1 LGQVPSLGEVY
12 LNFVGKRTYGPP
24 LFLQEALEFGF
35 NRAVGNRPVPLGS
48 YVLFA
53 VWDRKESHAYALG
66 KVTGYS
72 FLASEQE
79 IKNAFAMLAQ
89 LEKQL
94 QQNPDPQAKQDLQK
108 MAQLLAKLYDAL
120 LGAQTGK
127 SGDLIERGCG
137 EYLEIILDYDPKD
150 FYELMVLFMR
160 YFGKLPFNYFVRGH
174 IIAYTLNKDNMLVWK
189 DRPFVRGLV
198 KVKVPSEDW
207 KKIMTTWKLI
217 GLDVDWKLQTAWLTN
232 YKLLKSRRAEERK
245 LLLEI
250 LRDKARER
258 GGIDVL
264 AE

>member
-1 LGQVPSLGEVY
+1 MGQVPNLGEVY

-53 VWDRKESHAYALG
+53 VWDRKESHVYALG

-72 FLASEQE
+72 FLATEQE

-94 QQNPDPQAKQDLQK
+94 GQNPDPQAKQDLQK

-120 LGAQTGK
+120 LGAQTGS

-137 EYLEIILDYDPKD
+137 EYLEIIINYDPKD

-174 IIAYTLNKDNMLVWK
+174 IIAYTLNKDFMLVWK
-189 DRPFVRGLV
+189 DRPFARGLV
-198 KVKVPSEDW
+198 KVKVPPEDW
-207 KKIMTTWKLI
+207 KKIMTTWKYI
-217 GLDVDWKLQTAWLTN
+217 DAEWKPQVAWLTD
-232 YKLLKSRRAEERK
+232 YKLLKSRRSNERK

-264 AE
+264 AQ

>member
-1 LGQVPSLGEVY
+1 LGQVPSVGEVY

-24 LFLQEALEFGF
+24 LFLQEALEYGF
-35 NRAVGNRPVPLGS
+35 NRAVGNRPVPLNS

-53 VWDRKESHAYALG
+53 VWDKKESHVYALG

-72 FLASEQE
+72 FLATEQE
-79 IKNAFAMLAQ
+79 IKNAFAVLAQ

-94 QQNPDPQAKQDLQK
+94 QQNPDPQAKQDLQR

-160 YFGKLPFNYFVRGH
+160 YFGSSRSITLPG
-174 IIAYTLNKDNMLVWK
+174 AT
-189 DRPFVRGLV
+189 
-198 KVKVPSEDW
+198 
-207 KKIMTTWKLI
+207 
-217 GLDVDWKLQTAWLTN
+217 
-232 YKLLKSRRAEERK
+232 
-245 LLLEI
+245 
-250 LRDKARER
+250 
-258 GGIDVL
+258 
-264 AE
+264 

>member
-1 LGQVPSLGEVY
+1 LGQVPSVGEVY

-24 LFLQEALEFGF
+24 LFLQEALEYGF
-35 NRAVGNRPVPLGS
+35 NRAVGNRPVPLDS

-53 VWDRKESHAYALG
+53 VWDKKESHVYALG

-72 FLASEQE
+72 FLATEQE

-94 QQNPDPQAKQDLQK
+94 GQNPDPQAKQDLQK

-137 EYLEIILDYDPKD
+137 EYIEIIIDYDPKD

-160 YFGKLPFNYFVRGH
+160 YFGKLPFNYFARGH

-198 KVKVPSEDW
+198 KVKVPPEDW
-207 KKIMTTWKLI
+207 KKIMTTWKYI
-217 GLDVDWKLQTAWLTN
+217 DAEWKPQVAWLTN
-232 YKLLKSRRAEERK
+232 YKLLKSRRSNERK
-245 LLLEI
+245 LLLEV

-264 AE
+264 TE

>member
-1 LGQVPSLGEVY
+1 LGQVPSVGEVY

-24 LFLQEALEFGF
+24 LFLQEALEYGF
-35 NRAVGNRPVPLGS
+35 NRAVGNRPVPLDS

-53 VWDRKESHAYALG
+53 VWDKKESHVYALG

-72 FLASEQE
+72 FLATEQE

-94 QQNPDPQAKQDLQK
+94 GQNPDPQAKQDLQK
-108 MAQLLAKLYDAL
+108 MAQLLAKLYDAIL
-120 LGAQTGK
+120 NGEAGK
-127 SGDLIERGCG
+127 GGDLIERGCG
-137 EYLEIILDYDPKD
+137 EYIEIIIDYDPKD

-198 KVKVPSEDW
+198 KVKVPPEDW
-207 KKIMTTWKLI
+207 KKIMTTWKYI
-217 GLDVDWKLQTAWLTN
+217 DAEWKPQVAWLTN
-232 YKLLKSRRAEERK
+232 YKLLKSRRSNERK
-245 LLLEI
+245 LLLEV

>member
-1 LGQVPSLGEVY
+1 MGQMPSLGEVY

-24 LFLQEALEFGF
+24 LFLQEALELGF
-35 NRAVGNRPVPLGS
+35 NRAVGNRPVPLDS

-53 VWDRKESHAYALG
+53 VWDKKESHVFALG
-66 KVTGYS
+66 KVTGYG
-72 FLASEQE
+72 FLATEQE

-89 LEKQL
+89 LERQL
-94 QQNPDPQAKQDLQK
+94 QQNPDPQGKQDLQK

-127 SGDLIERGCG
+127 SGELIERGCG
-137 EYLEIILDYDPKD
+137 EYIEIILDYDPKD
-150 FYELMVLFMR
+150 FYELMMLFMR

-174 IIAYTLNKDNMLVWK
+174 IVAYTLNKDNVLVWK
-189 DRPFVRGLV
+189 NRPFVRGLV
-198 KVKVPSEDW
+198 KVKVSSEDW
-207 KKIMTTWKLI
+207 RKIMTTWKYI
-217 GLDVDWKLQTAWLTN
+217 DVKQKPQVAWLTN

>member
-12 LNFVGKRTYGPP
+12 LNFIGKRTYGPP
-24 LFLQEALEFGF
+24 LFLQEALELGF
-35 NRAVGNRPVPLGS
+35 NRAVGNRPVPLDS

-53 VWDRKESHAYALG
+53 IWDKKESHVFALG
-66 KVTGYS
+66 KVTGYG
-72 FLASEQE
+72 FLATEQE

-94 QQNPDPQAKQDLQK
+94 QQNPDPQGKQDLQK

-127 SGDLIERGCG
+127 SGELIERGCG
-137 EYLEIILDYDPKD
+137 EYIEIILDYDPKD

-174 IIAYTLNKDNMLVWK
+174 IVAYTLNKDNMLVWK
-189 DRPFVRGLV
+189 NRPFVRGLV
-198 KVKVPSEDW
+198 KVKVSSEDW
-207 KKIMTTWKLI
+207 KKIMTAWKFI
-217 GLDVDWKLQTAWLTN
+217 DVEWKPHVAWLTN

-245 LLLEI
+245 LLLEV

>member
-1 LGQVPSLGEVY
+1 MGQVPNLGEVY
-12 LNFVGKRTYGPP
+12 LNFVGKRTYAPP

-53 VWDRKESHAYALG
+53 VWDRKESHVYALG

-72 FLASEQE
+72 FLATEQE

-94 QQNPDPQAKQDLQK
+94 GQNPDPQAKQDLQK

-120 LGAQTGK
+120 LGAQTGS
-127 SGDLIERGCG
+127 SGELIERGCG
-137 EYLEIILDYDPKD
+137 EYLEIIINYDPKD

-174 IIAYTLNKDNMLVWK
+174 IIAYTLNKDFMLVWK
-189 DRPFVRGLV
+189 DRPFVRGLA
-198 KVKVPSEDW
+198 KVKVPPEDW
-207 KKIMTTWKLI
+207 KKIMTAWKLI
-217 GLDVDWKLQTAWLTN
+217 DLETEWKGQVAWLSN
-232 YKLLKSRRAEERK
+232 YKQLKSRRSNERK
-245 LLLEI
+245 LLLEV

-264 AE
+264 TE

>member
-1 LGQVPSLGEVY
+1 VPSVGEVY

-24 LFLQEALEFGF
+24 LFLQEALEYGF
-35 NRAVGNRPVPLGS
+35 NRAVGNRPVPLDS

-53 VWDRKESHAYALG
+53 VWDKKESHVYALG

-72 FLASEQE
+72 FLATEEE

-94 QQNPDPQAKQDLQK
+94 QQNPDPQAKQDLQR

-137 EYLEIILDYDPKD
+137 EYIEIIIDYDPKD

-160 YFGKLPFNYFVRGH
+160 YFGKLPFNYLVRGH
-174 IIAYTLNKDNMLVWK
+174 IVAYTLNKDNMLVWK
-189 DRPFVRGLV
+189 NRPFVRGLV

-207 KKIMTTWKLI
+207 KKIMATWKFI
-217 GLDVDWKLQTAWLTN
+217 DVEWKPQVAWLTN
-232 YKLLKSRRAEERK
+232 YKLLKSRRSNERK

>member
-1 LGQVPSLGEVY
+1 

-24 LFLQEALEFGF
+24 LFLQEALELGF

-53 VWDRKESHAYALG
+53 VWDKKESHVYALG

-72 FLASEQE
+72 FLAAEEE

-94 QQNPDPQAKQDLQK
+94 GQNPDPQAKQDLQK

-137 EYLEIILDYDPKD
+137 EYLEIIINYDPKD

-160 YFGKLPFNYFVRGH
+160 YFGKLPFNYFVNGH
-174 IIAYTLNKDNMLVWK
+174 IVAYTLNKEFMLAWK

-198 KVKVPSEDW
+198 KVKVPPEDW
-207 KKIMTTWKLI
+207 RKIMTTWKFI
-217 GLDVDWKLQTAWLTN
+217 DVEWKGKVAWLSD
-232 YKLLKSRRAEERK
+232 YKQLKSRRSNERK
-245 LLLEI
+245 LLLEV

>member
-1 LGQVPSLGEVY
+1 LGQVPNLGEVY

-24 LFLQEALEFGF
+24 LFLQEALEYGF

-53 VWDRKESHAYALG
+53 VWDRKESHVFALG
-66 KVTGYS
+66 KVDGYS
-72 FLASEQE
+72 FLATEQE
-79 IKNAFAMLAQ
+79 IKNAFALLAQ

-94 QQNPDPQAKQDLQK
+94 QQSPDPQAKQDLQK

-120 LGAQTGK
+120 LNAQTGK

-137 EYLEIILDYDPKD
+137 EYLEILIGYDPKD

-160 YFGKLPFNYFVRGH
+160 YFGKLPFNYMVRGH
-174 IIAYTLNKDNMLVWK
+174 IVAYTLNKDNMLAWNN
-189 DRPFVRGLV
+189 RPFVRGLV
-198 KVKVPSEDW
+198 KVKVTPEEW
-207 KKIMTTWKLI
+207 KKIMSTWKFI
-217 GLDVDWKLQTAWLTN
+217 DIEGTPQVAWLTD
-232 YKLLKSRRAEERK
+232 YKQLKSRRSNERK

-258 GGIDVL
+258 GGLDVL

>member
-1 LGQVPSLGEVY
+1 
-12 LNFVGKRTYGPP
+12 
-24 LFLQEALEFGF
+24 
-35 NRAVGNRPVPLGS
+35 
-48 YVLFA
+48 
-53 VWDRKESHAYALG
+53 
-66 KVTGYS
+66 
-72 FLASEQE
+72 
-79 IKNAFAMLAQ
+79 
-89 LEKQL
+89 
-94 QQNPDPQAKQDLQK
+94 

-198 KVKVPSEDW
+198 KVKVPPEDW
-207 KKIMTTWKLI
+207 KKIMTTWKYI
-217 GLDVDWKLQTAWLTN
+217 DAEWKPQVAWLTD
-232 YKLLKSRRAEERK
+232 YRLLKSRRSNERK

-264 AE
+264 AQ

>member
-1 LGQVPSLGEVY
+1 MGQVPNLGEVY

-53 VWDRKESHAYALG
+53 VWDRKESHVYALG

-72 FLASEQE
+72 FLATEQE

-94 QQNPDPQAKQDLQK
+94 GQNSDPQAKQDLQK

-120 LGAQTGK
+120 LGAQTGS
-127 SGDLIERGCG
+127 SGELIERGCG
-137 EYLEIILDYDPKD
+137 EYLEIIINYDPKD
-150 FYELMVLFMR
+150 FYGLMVLFMR

-174 IIAYTLNKDNMLVWK
+174 IVAYTLNKDFMLVWK

-198 KVKVPSEDW
+198 KVKVSPEDW
-207 KKIMTTWKLI
+207 KKIMTTWKYI
-217 GLDVDWKLQTAWLTN
+217 DAEWKPQVAWLTD
-232 YKLLKSRRAEERK
+232 YKLLKSRRSNERK

-264 AE
+264 TE

>member
-1 LGQVPSLGEVY
+1 VPSLGEVY

-24 LFLQEALEFGF
+24 LFLQEALEYGF
-35 NRAVGNRPVPLGS
+35 NRAIGNRPVPLDS

-53 VWDRKESHAYALG
+53 VWDKKGSHVYALG

-72 FLASEQE
+72 FLATEQE

-94 QQNPDPQAKQDLQK
+94 QQSPDPQAKQDLQK

-137 EYLEIILDYDPKD
+137 EYIEIIIDYDPKD

-160 YFGKLPFNYFVRGH
+160 YFGKVPFNIFVRGH
-174 IIAYTLNKDNMLVWK
+174 IMAYTLNKDFMLVLK

-198 KVKVPSEDW
+198 KVKISPEDW
-207 KKIMTTWKLI
+207 KKIMTTWKFI
-217 GLDVDWKLQTAWLTN
+217 ENEGIPQVAWLTN
-232 YKLLKSRRAEERK
+232 YKLLKSRRANERK
-245 LLLEI
+245 LLLEV

-258 GGIDVL
+258 GGLDVL